1 MADPV
6 VEKWDKNN
14 CNDTVYKIELIE
26 KLNALIPSERQ
37 KVLLLLLVWFMRFQ
51 VSQKKLQDF

>member
-6 VEKWDKNN
+6 VKEWDKNN

-26 KLNALIPSERQ
+26 KLNALIPSER
-37 KVLLLLLVWFMRFQ
+37 
-51 VSQKKLQDF
+51 